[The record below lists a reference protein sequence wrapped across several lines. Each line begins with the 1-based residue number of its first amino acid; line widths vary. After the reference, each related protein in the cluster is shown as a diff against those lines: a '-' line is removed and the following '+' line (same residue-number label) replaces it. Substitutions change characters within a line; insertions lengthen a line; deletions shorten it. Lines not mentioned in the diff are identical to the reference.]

1 MSRLSHA
8 THHASDP
15 PASHLR
21 LHASHFFAPICIS
34 SISEAR
40 KKTEEEKM
48 AEYGIDQSYRL
59 GEQQQVVVKAVL
71 AAVAGT
77 SLLVLSGL
85 TLAWTVIAL
94 AVATPLLMIF
104 SPVLVSA
111 AIVLLLLATGFLASG
126 GLGVAAL
133 VVLWWMYKDLTGKQP
148 PGVELLEQVR
158 QRLVSKARDIR
169 ESVMQQQ
176 QPQQATQ

>member
-1 MSRLSHA
+1 
-8 THHASDP
+8 
-15 PASHLR
+15 
-21 LHASHFFAPICIS
+21 
-34 SISEAR
+34 
-40 KKTEEEKM
+40 M
-48 AEYGIDQSYRL
+48 AEYGIDQSYRQ
-59 GEQQQVVVKAVL
+59 GEQQQVVVKAVV
-71 AAVAGT
+71 AAVAGM

-104 SPVLVSA
+104 SPVLVPA
-111 AIVLLLLATGFLASG
+111 AIVVLLLAAGFLASG

-133 VVLWWMYKDLTGKQP
+133 AVLWWMYKDLTGKQP

-169 ESVMQQQ
+169 ESLQQQ
-176 QPQQATQ
+176 QQLQEAT

>member
-1 MSRLSHA
+1 
-8 THHASDP
+8 
-15 PASHLR
+15 
-21 LHASHFFAPICIS
+21 
-34 SISEAR
+34 
-40 KKTEEEKM
+40 M
-48 AEYGIDQSYRL
+48 AEYGIDQSYRQ
-59 GEQQQVVVKAVL
+59 GDQQQVVVKAVV
-71 AAVAGT
+71 AAVAGM

-104 SPVLVSA
+104 SPVLVPA
-111 AIVLLLLATGFLASG
+111 AIVVLLLAAGFLASG

-133 VVLWWMYKDLTGKQP
+133 AVLWWMYKDLTGKQP

-169 ESVMQQQ
+169 ESLQQQ
-176 QPQQATQ
+176 QQLHEATQ

>member
-1 MSRLSHA
+1 
-8 THHASDP
+8 
-15 PASHLR
+15 
-21 LHASHFFAPICIS
+21 
-34 SISEAR
+34 
-40 KKTEEEKM
+40 M
-48 AEYGIDQSYRL
+48 AEYGIDQSYRQ
-59 GEQQQVVVKAVL
+59 GDQQQVVVKAVV
-71 AAVAGT
+71 AAVAGM

-104 SPVLVSA
+104 SPVLVPA
-111 AIVLLLLATGFLASG
+111 AIVVLLLAAGFLASG

-133 VVLWWMYKDLTGKQP
+133 AVLWWMYKDLTGKQP

-169 ESVMQQQ
+169 ESLQQQ
-176 QPQQATQ
+176 QQQLHEATQ

>member
-1 MSRLSHA
+1 
-8 THHASDP
+8 
-15 PASHLR
+15 
-21 LHASHFFAPICIS
+21 
-34 SISEAR
+34 
-40 KKTEEEKM
+40 M
-48 AEYGIDQSYRL
+48 AEYGIDQSYRQ
-59 GEQQQVVVKAVL
+59 GDQQQVVVKAVI
-71 AAVAGT
+71 AAVAGM

-104 SPVLVSA
+104 SPVLVPA
-111 AIVLLLLATGFLASG
+111 AIVVLLLAAGFLASG

-133 VVLWWMYKDLTGKQP
+133 AVLWWMYKDLTGKQP

-169 ESVMQQQ
+169 ESLQQQ
-176 QPQQATQ
+176 QQLHEATQ

>member
-1 MSRLSHA
+1 
-8 THHASDP
+8 
-15 PASHLR
+15 
-21 LHASHFFAPICIS
+21 
-34 SISEAR
+34 
-40 KKTEEEKM
+40 M

-71 AAVAGT
+71 AAVAGM

-104 SPVLVSA
+104 SPVLVPA

-169 ESVMQQQ
+169 ESVQQQQQ